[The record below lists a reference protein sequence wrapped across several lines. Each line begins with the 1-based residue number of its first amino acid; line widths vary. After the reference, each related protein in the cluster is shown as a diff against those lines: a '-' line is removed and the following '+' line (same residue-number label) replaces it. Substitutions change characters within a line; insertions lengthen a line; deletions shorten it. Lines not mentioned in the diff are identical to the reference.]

1 MHRGGRQDHSRGWR
15 IICIPWHLVRPIART
30 QKPHSQSAP
39 SVIKEG
45 WTTIKHHGG
54 CATRYK
60 SCLTVKRRRDKPYH
74 PRYTL
79 RWISLPKAACA
90 NSREATYFL
99 LPATPI
105 FISSTIISFTIWPLI
120 KGNVPSYYCKRNILW
135 YHDIPSSETAVYY
148 ITRGEI
154 SRSKNVELTSG
165 RRKLHLQLS
174 IPLLCSF
181 QRLVLGAAR
190 ELLSIRDRVK
200 EQQYGEEVHA
210 EIKVTKIAGT
220 V

>member
-1 MHRGGRQDHSRGWR
+1 M
-15 IICIPWHLVRPIART
+15 
-30 QKPHSQSAP
+30 
-39 SVIKEG
+39 
-45 WTTIKHHGG
+45 
-54 CATRYK
+54 
-60 SCLTVKRRRDKPYH
+60 YH
-74 PRYTL
+74 
-79 RWISLPKAACA
+79 
-90 NSREATYFL
+90 
-99 LPATPI
+99 
-105 FISSTIISFTIWPLI
+105 
-120 KGNVPSYYCKRNILW
+120 
-135 YHDIPSSETAVYY
+135 
-148 ITRGEI
+148 ITRGGI

-165 RRKLHLQLS
+165 RRKLHLQPS